1 MGKMNPN
8 KVLIADDEPTLRLLL
23 QANLAFEGFETCE
36 AADGAEALRALGA
49 EEAPGVIVLDIMM
62 PVVDGFQVLD
72 ALKGDGPGVVVLSA
86 KVATEDQ
93 RQGWQLGCDAYI
105 TKPFDVED
113 LIDSIKDVASLTP
126 EERRQRRE
134 AALKGLTEKN

>member
-36 AADGAEALRALGA
+36 AADGAEALRAVG
-49 EEAPGVIVLDIMM
+49 EESPNVIVLDIMM

-86 KVATEDQ
+86 KVANEDK

-113 LIDSIKDVASLTP
+113 LIDSIKDVASLSP
-126 EERRQRRE
+126 EQRRE
-134 AALKGLTEKN
+134 RRELALKELSEES